1 MPRVPH
7 GFAEGSDFWSY
18 GLERNTGTLETF
30 VRYSCEQGLIKR
42 RPTAEDLFAAETR
55 EEYVI

>member
-1 MPRVPH
+1 MGP
-7 GFAEGSDFWSY
+7 GFWSY
-18 GLERNTGTLETF
+18 GLEGNTGTLETF

-42 RPTAEDLFAAETR
+42 PSAVEELFAAETR